1 MIVAR
6 IARARAVARAPATH
20 ALESIISTTNRRATV
35 TPIPSSL
42 ACAHRALSTSADR
55 ENLSF
60 AHHGLLADTTVFA
73 PMDVPSTGGTNRG
86 SRGDVDGARYAYTID
101 ELPTPKEMVRVLD
114 EYIVGQAHAKKV
126 LSVAVY
132 NHYKRI
138 GAERERRDILA
149 GAFDE
154 EEDVSVAGADVGE
167 DEEEDENE
175 EDEGVGRHPSTMP
188 RDAPNAWDAVREKIR
203 SGRGTN
209 AGGDRATRLRDVQ
222 LEKSNILLCGP
233 TGSGKTLLAKT
244 LAKFAN
250 VPFAIADATT
260 LTQAGYVGEDVE
272 SILYKLLQN
281 ANFDVDAAQ
290 RGVVYIDEIDKLSRK
305 SDNVSITRDV
315 SGEGVQQAL
324 LKMVEGTVVNVPEK
338 GGRKNPR
345 GEYTPVDT
353 TNILFICGG
362 AFTGLENVISQ
373 RLSKSSIGFGK
384 PVASGDDA
392 HSVAARAKA
401 DKALQEVE
409 TGDIVSYGLIPEFVG
424 RFPVCVPLNALGEK
438 ELVEILMTP
447 RDAVGRQYQR
457 LLDMH
462 GTNLTFTAGALSQ
475 IARAAVKRGTGA
487 RGLRTLLERLL
498 MDAMYEVPDDPSV
511 TDVVI
516 DEESAIAG
524 LARRGVPG
532 AKLIRAGNATSKAG
546 KAKSNAA
553 RVKIAD
559 EAVEA

>member
-1 MIVAR
+1 MR
-6 IARARAVARAPATH
+6 
-20 ALESIISTTNRRATV
+20 
-35 TPIPSSL
+35 
-42 ACAHRALSTSADR
+42 STSTDR
-55 ENLSF
+55 QNLSF

-73 PMDVPSTGGTNRG
+73 PMDVPSTGGSNRSSG
-86 SRGDVDGARYAYTID
+86 GALGDRYAYAID
-101 ELPTPKEMVRVLD
+101 DLPTPKEMVRVLD

-138 GAERERRDILA
+138 GAEREQRDILA
-149 GAFDE
+149 GAFEAAANAEDE
-154 EEDVSVAGADVGE
+154 DDGSPAAKERIWNNVRESIRSSARTVRGETDVGSLSE
-167 DEEEDENE
+167 
-175 EDEGVGRHPSTMP
+175 
-188 RDAPNAWDAVREKIR
+188 
-203 SGRGTN
+203 
-209 AGGDRATRLRDVQ
+209 VQ

-272 SILYKLLQN
+272 SILYKLLQD

-290 RGVVYIDEIDKLSRK
+290 RGIVYIDEIDKLSRK

-345 GEYTPVDT
+345 GEFTAIDT

-362 AFTGLENVISQ
+362 AFTGLEKLVSQ

-384 PVASGDDA
+384 TIAIDDA
-392 HSVAARAKA
+392 NSKQARDKA

-424 RFPVCVPLNALGEK
+424 RFPICVPLNALGEK
-438 ELVEILMTP
+438 ELVEILMAP
-447 RDAVGRQYQR
+447 RDAIGRQYQR

-462 GTNLTFTAGALSQ
+462 GTNLTYTDEALLE

-498 MDAMYEVPDDPSV
+498 VDAMYEVPDDPSV
-511 TDVVI
+511 TDVII
-516 DEESAIAG
+516 DAESAKAG
-524 LARRGVPG
+524 LARRGVAG
-532 AKLIRAGNATSKAG
+532 AKLIRAAKSKASKSKSRETLG
-546 KAKSNAA
+546 AKAKSLVDA
-553 RVKIAD
+553 
-559 EAVEA
+559 EAVA

>member
-1 MIVAR
+1 M
-6 IARARAVARAPATH
+6 
-20 ALESIISTTNRRATV
+20 
-35 TPIPSSL
+35 
-42 ACAHRALSTSADR
+42 
-55 ENLSF
+55 
-60 AHHGLLADTTVFA
+60 FA
-73 PMDVPSTGGTNRG
+73 PMDVPSTGGTHRG
-86 SRGDVDGARYAYTID
+86 ARGDDDGARYAYTID

-138 GAERERRDILA
+138 GAERERREILA
-149 GAFDE
+149 GAFDDE
-154 EEDVSVAGADVGE
+154 GDVSDEGDE
-167 DEEEDENE
+167 DDDDDEEDEA
-175 EDEGVGRHPSTMP
+175 STTMSS
-188 RDAPNAWDAVREKIR
+188 REAPTNAWDDAREKIR
-203 SGRGTN
+203 SSRGTS
-209 AGGDRATRLRDVQ
+209 GGARLRDVR

-438 ELVEILMTP
+438 ELVEILMAP

-462 GTNLTFTAGALSQ
+462 GTNLTFTDGALSQ

-532 AKLIRAGNATSKAG
+532 AKLIRAGNASSKVG